1 MLTIEVTTIGGAP
14 PPVPMAARFDQA
26 GGAIGRDAACALML
40 PDPEKRISRA
50 HCLVSFESG
59 HYSVRNQGSA
69 LPMLLNDVPVAYG
82 AQVPV
87 GEGDRIVVGEYAMV
101 VHGGGARGDASP
113 AIAGPVVVEPR
124 ARQAATADILS
135 DFGPA
140 SSADPFADL
149 IPRAAPVQAKVRP
162 ATPQAL
168 PGRAPSTVQ
177 AQIPDDF
184 DPFAEPPAA
193 ETPAADRREIDD
205 LVPGGKASVDE
216 LFGLKGAPMFPPGHP
231 LAPGSASSTPDA
243 VGIDD
248 LLQTAPRKTSQAP
261 VQRDDAPELST
272 PMRLPDFAPAVALA
286 RVNAKPATPAP
297 IAEPTLASTTAVP
310 AASPTAAG
318 GDMKLSWED
327 GADAGVFDGQR
338 SVLITGQDTPA
349 TDGRSSVSAAPEAVD
364 ASAGASSAA
373 LDPALVAALLDG
385 LGLERWPG
393 GKAPD
398 AEAMRRLGRLLRS
411 AVRGTIDLLRARAT
425 IKSEVQA
432 ELTMV
437 VDVNNNPLKF
447 SPNVEAAL
455 AHLLAPAQRG
465 FIEGTDAMDDA
476 YRDLVAHQFGFTAGT
491 RAAIAAMLARFDPAA
506 LQLRLT
512 SKSVLDSVLPD
523 HRKAKLWA
531 LFTEQYGQI
540 AGDAEDDFQR
550 LFGKAFLRAYE
561 EQVAKLG
568 ENASAQGR

>member
-14 PPVPMAARFDQA
+14 PPVPMAARFDEA

-50 HCLVSFESG
+50 HCLVSFEGG

-69 LPMLLNDVPVAYG
+69 LPLLLNDVPVAYG
-82 AQVPV
+82 AQVPL

-101 VHGGGARGDASP
+101 VHGGGDGAAASP
-113 AIAGPVVVEPR
+113 AIAPSASVEPR
-124 ARQAATADILS
+124 AQRAATADILA

-140 SSADPFADL
+140 STADPFADL
-149 IPRAAPVQAKVRP
+149 IPRAAPVQANPRP
-162 ATPQAL
+162 ATPQAS
-168 PGRAPSTVQ
+168 PVRAPSTMQ
-177 AQIPDDF
+177 ATIPDDF
-184 DPFAEPPAA
+184 DPFAEPPAS
-193 ETPAADRREIDD
+193 ETPGADRREIDD

-248 LLQTAPRKTSQAP
+248 LLHTAPRKTSQAP

-272 PMRLPDFAPAVALA
+272 PMRLPDFAAAVAPA
-286 RVNAKPATPAP
+286 ATPAP
-297 IAEPTLASTTAVP
+297 ITEPFVATTKPAP
-310 AASPTAAG
+310 AASPAAATG
-318 GDMKLSWED
+318 EMKLSWEE

-338 SVLITGQDTPA
+338 SVLITGQDAPA
-349 TDGRSSVSAAPEAVD
+349 TDDRSSASAARED
-364 ASAGASSAA
+364 AGAPAGASGV
-373 LDPALVAALLDG
+373 LDAALVAALLDG

-393 GKAPD
+393 GNVPD

-506 LQLRLT
+506 LQQRLT

-568 ENASAQGR
+568 ENASAQRR